1 MLVIS
6 LAQELHTESPIDPP
20 IQFAM
25 ARAPA
30 ARRRVRVDKDAMA
43 KSLLVVLGLAL
54 LAAACTG
61 QHGRGAATAAS
72 SDGDNLQQRQAAMME
87 AVQVFSEYN
96 QEVTD
101 PRALER
107 AVATVNR
114 EVGTLRPI
122 FQVVSRMPEGSAK
135 EEASAAAKELLT
147 RHLAQ
152 LLPGGSVKIA
162 DDMP

>member
-1 MLVIS
+1 
-6 LAQELHTESPIDPP
+6 
-20 IQFAM
+20 M

-30 ARRRVRVDKDAMA
+30 ARRRVDKDAMA

-61 QHGRGAATAAS
+61 GQHGRGAATAAS
-72 SDGDNLQQRQAAMME
+72 SDDDNLQQRQAAMKE
-87 AVQVFSEYN
+87 AVKVFSEYN

-114 EVGTLRPI
+114 EVGMLRPI

-135 EEASAAAKELLT
+135 EEARAAAKELLT
-147 RHLAQ
+147 HHLAQ

>member
-1 MLVIS
+1 
-6 LAQELHTESPIDPP
+6 
-20 IQFAM
+20 M
-25 ARAPA
+25 ARAPV
-30 ARRRVRVDKDAMA
+30 ARRRVDKDAMA

-72 SDGDNLQQRQAAMME
+72 SDDDNLQQRQAAMKE
-87 AVQVFSEYN
+87 AVKVFSEYN

-122 FQVVSRMPEGSAK
+122 FQVVSRMSEGSAK
-135 EEASAAAKELLT
+135 EEARAAAKELLS
-147 RHLAQ
+147 RHFAQ
-152 LLPGGSVKIA
+152 LLPGGSVKISN
-162 DDMP
+162 DMP